1 MQLKVLN
8 LVLKTDK
15 PVIEDAS
22 KLRGYIGKKFI
33 EYSILHNHVSTGS
46 IYQYPRIQYKVLEGT
61 PIIMG
66 INEGVEVLKRI
77 SGELNELN
85 LAQNSYRVNEI
96 QMNLMNQELMATR
109 ENYHYTFIS
118 NWIPFNQDNYQD
130 YMSINNFREKK
141 LFINSILIGNVLSM
155 CKYLEY
161 VVDRELFVHSHL
173 EEKQTFF
180 KSVIHKGFT
189 GEFNINFK
197 IPTAIVVGGENKGIS
212 QLLKKNC
219 DIYFSLAVSIIQ
231 G

>member
-8 LVLKTDK
+8 LILKTDK
-15 PVIEDAS
+15 SVIEDAS
-22 KLRGYIGKKFI
+22 RLRGYIGNKFI
-33 EYSILHNHVSTGS
+33 EYSILHNHGQTGS

-96 QMNLMNQELMATR
+96 QMNLMNQELKATR
-109 ENYHYTFIS
+109 ENYHYAFIS

-141 LFINSILIGNVLSM
+141 FFINSILIGNVLSM

-173 EEKQTFF
+173 DEKQTFF
-180 KSVIHKGFT
+180 KSVIHKGFS
-189 GEFNINFK
+189 GEFIINFK
-197 IPTAIVVGGENKGIS
+197 IPDYFGLGKG
-212 QLLKKNC
+212 
-219 DIYFSLAVSIIQ
+219 VSHGFGTVKQ
-231 G
+231 SKLHNGVK